1 MDTSKWKSFKL
12 EELFEIVPTKKLTY
26 KKIDLPSTPN
36 DTFNLPAVTCT
47 TYNNGISCFVPR
59 NEASILRNMLSVAA
73 NGDAPA
79 FYHSGEFTILQD
91 AYALQF
97 KNKELNSNEYLFLL
111 VLLQKILLKF
121 DWTNKS
127 GWQKVKQESI
137 LLPIDKQ
144 DKPDW
149 EFMQETI
156 KQTQKQVL
164 ATLKLYEKLQTM
176 KSNGGRVS
184 SFSPFICSSDLPKYQ
199 SFINEAIMQIAKSLL
214 NSLPCK
220 WREFK
225 LTDLFSYKRGT
236 RLKQSDRKKGVYPL
250 VTAGEYNKGIKE
262 YISNENQELFSNAIT
277 IDMFCNAFVHID
289 EFCCDDNILVL
300 NAKKCMSNE
309 ILLFICTIINQD
321 KMKWGYEKQYRQNS
335 LEEHNIFLPTDSN
348 EKPHFTLMQSFI
360 KELKEEHTAKLI
372 TYYNFLQASS
382 RGGGIKFNLSE
393 YENFIQSFTDV
404 NSTPFYQKNQFCW
417 KEFKLGELFKLEL
430 SKGDLQPKKLE
441 EGNIPLVSA
450 GNFKNGI
457 VMNIKNGD
465 GKAEKFSK
473 NVITIDMFGKAFY
486 QNTDFYAV
494 SHGRV
499 NICVPKFALNFHIG
513 LFLVSVIDANL
524 NTKFGFNK
532 MCSQSRLEQERIL
545 LPIDSKG
552 QPHFTLMESFIKELK
567 EEYTEKLI
575 AYYTSGGGLRI

>member
-79 FYHSGEFTILQD
+79 FFHSGEFTILQD

-176 KSNGGRVS
+176 KSNGG
-184 SFSPFICSSDLPKYQ
+184 
-199 SFINEAIMQIAKSLL
+199 
-214 NSLPCK
+214 
-220 WREFK
+220 
-225 LTDLFSYKRGT
+225 
-236 RLKQSDRKKGVYPL
+236 
-250 VTAGEYNKGIKE
+250 
-262 YISNENQELFSNAIT
+262 
-277 IDMFCNAFVHID
+277 
-289 EFCCDDNILVL
+289 
-300 NAKKCMSNE
+300 
-309 ILLFICTIINQD
+309 
-321 KMKWGYEKQYRQNS
+321 
-335 LEEHNIFLPTDSN
+335 
-348 EKPHFTLMQSFI
+348 
-360 KELKEEHTAKLI
+360 
-372 TYYNFLQASS
+372 
-382 RGGGIKFNLSE
+382 GGIVF
-393 YENFIQSFTDV
+393 
-404 NSTPFYQKNQFCW
+404 
-417 KEFKLGELFKLEL
+417 
-430 SKGDLQPKKLE
+430 
-441 EGNIPLVSA
+441 
-450 GNFKNGI
+450 
-457 VMNIKNGD
+457 
-465 GKAEKFSK
+465 
-473 NVITIDMFGKAFY
+473 
-486 QNTDFYAV
+486 
-494 SHGRV
+494 
-499 NICVPKFALNFHIG
+499 
-513 LFLVSVIDANL
+513 
-524 NTKFGFNK
+524 
-532 MCSQSRLEQERIL
+532 
-545 LPIDSKG
+545 
-552 QPHFTLMESFIKELK
+552 
-567 EEYTEKLI
+567 
-575 AYYTSGGGLRI
+575 